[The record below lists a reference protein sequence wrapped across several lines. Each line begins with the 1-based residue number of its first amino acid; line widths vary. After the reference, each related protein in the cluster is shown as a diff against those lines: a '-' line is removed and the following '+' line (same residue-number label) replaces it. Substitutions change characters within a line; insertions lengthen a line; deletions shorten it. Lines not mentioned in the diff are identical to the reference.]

1 LISKGFNVNDSAYPP
16 LLPLHWYAES
26 YRTENLEKKI
36 KFLLSRGADP
46 SLTDRRGKNAFE
58 IAVEHNNQTV
68 IKLLVAHSLKERRDS
83 VE

>member
-1 LISKGFNVNDSAYPP
+1 